1 MVGKV
6 GSGLSY
12 GAAALADHAT
22 TAVRRALARAGLDQ
36 ASAVVLFLTHD
47 YAHNPEPALRAA
59 ARAAG
64 CTQVFGA
71 TASGILTDE
80 EWVLDSKGAAALVL
94 GPGLGLAPRP
104 RPGDAL
110 PALSLCTPQGL
121 SAEWLDA
128 PVRRLGAVSADIL
141 GQGPSAVWNGGRVA
155 AGGAVDAVPLGVEA
169 ACGVAQGIRALTAP
183 IEVAEVHGHELMRLG
198 NYPALNVLVTSLPAR
213 VRRAD
218 AIPLHLLIGGVTF
231 GDPDTA
237 ISEGRYR
244 LNHIVA
250 ADSDNLSITLSS
262 ELEPG
267 ARLFWAM
274 RDSLAAERG
283 MRALIDRTCSALSG
297 EPDFAVLFPCA
308 TRGPAFFG
316 NRDRDLELLRT
327 RFPRLP
333 VIGCYGA
340 GEIGP
345 LNGGNHLHEH
355 STVLGLFRAER

>member
-1 MVGKV
+1 MTSQV

-12 GAAALADHAT
+12 GATAHAEHAAA
-22 TAVRRALARAGLDQ
+22 AVRRALERAGLTQ
-36 ASAVVLFLTHD
+36 ASGVILFLTPE
-47 YAHNPEPALRAA
+47 YAANPEPALRAA
-59 ARAAG
+59 ARAGG
-64 CTQVFGA
+64 CTQVVGA

-94 GPGLGLAPRP
+94 GPPLGLSPRP
-104 RPGDAL
+104 APGEQRPV
-110 PALSLCTPQGL
+110 LSLCTVRGL
-121 SAEWLDA
+121 NAEWLDA
-128 PVRRLGAVSADIL
+128 PVNRIGAVSADIL
-141 GQGPSAVWNGGRVA
+141 GQGPSAVWCSGRA
-155 AGGAVDAVPLGVEA
+155 AGNGISETVIQGVES

-213 VRRAD
+213 VRKAD
-218 AIPLHLLIGGVTF
+218 GIPLHLLIGGVTF

-250 ADSDNLSITLSS
+250 ADSDNLSITLAN

-267 ARLFWAM
+267 ERLFWAM

-283 MRALIDRTCSALSG
+283 MRAVIERTRARLSG
-297 EPDFAVLFPCA
+297 EPDFALLLPCV

-316 NRDRDLELLRT
+316 NRDRDLELLRG
-327 RFPRLP
+327 RFPRMP
-333 VIGCYGA
+333 IVGCYAA

-345 LNGGNHLHEH
+345 LDGSNHLHEH
-355 STVLGLFRAER
+355 STVLGLFRSAG